1 MLRIELLQLR
11 VALCLLVFVLGGS
24 LAACS
29 GGPSAEGEE
38 SEEEAAAPPVPVEVA
53 AVVRRDLR
61 RTVLGTTTLESA
73 QQVSVQSEV
82 AGTARSVNVMAGD
95 TVAVGDILARVVN
108 EENALSLAE
117 ARQSLDRLEREL
129 ESLTPLFEQGY
140 LARRTYDETVFQR
153 DSARTNL
160 RRVQQQGGNQRVR
173 APAAGVVVR
182 REVEEGEQ
190 VVPNQLLFEIA
201 NVDELEAAIAV
212 PEREL
217 VALRDGQAAEVG
229 VPAVGQLALPARVDR
244 IDPTVDPQTGTI
256 RVRLALESAVTPD
269 NQRLRPGMFA
279 EARVIT
285 DVREGALA
293 IPKRAVVREAG
304 ASWVF
309 VIGDEVVPEPV
320 EPEGS
325 ADASAVEDE
334 NEEPSEPVV
343 DPFEGLPRFAAERV
357 MVELGYDDRDV
368 VEVLSGLEEDDRVV
382 VVGQSGLDPGATV
395 VIPSD
400 SQTP

>member
-117 ARQSLDRLEREL
+117 ARQSLDRFEREL

-304 ASWVF
+304 A
-309 VIGDEVVPEPV
+309 
-320 EPEGS
+320 
-325 ADASAVEDE
+325 
-334 NEEPSEPVV
+334 
-343 DPFEGLPRFAAERV
+343 
-357 MVELGYDDRDV
+357 
-368 VEVLSGLEEDDRVV
+368 
-382 VVGQSGLDPGATV
+382 
-395 VIPSD
+395 
-400 SQTP
+400 